1 MAESGSGGSSTPT
14 AQNLLQPSGLVP
26 SGGEGYSRMS
36 CNIKFFQDG
45 ITEKLIDIEA
55 KQRAFED
62 KMKKKIEE
70 HHEALQLR

>member
-1 MAESGSGGSSTPT
+1 MAESNSEGSSTPA
-14 AQNLLQPSGLVP
+14 AQNLLQPSALAP

-45 ITEKLIDIEA
+45 ITQKVIDIEA